1 MTFLIVILLAVV
13 LMAIAFAGFA
23 VTILLKK
30 GGNFP
35 NTHVS
40 GNQYLRSQGI
50 SCFQSYDRMEQAKV
64 KQKINFSSLK
74 ISQ

>member
-1 MTFLIVILLAVV
+1 MTFLIVLLLAIV

-23 VTILLKK
+23 VKILIKK
-30 GGNFP
+30 GGHFP

-64 KQKINFSSLK
+64 KQKINFNSLK